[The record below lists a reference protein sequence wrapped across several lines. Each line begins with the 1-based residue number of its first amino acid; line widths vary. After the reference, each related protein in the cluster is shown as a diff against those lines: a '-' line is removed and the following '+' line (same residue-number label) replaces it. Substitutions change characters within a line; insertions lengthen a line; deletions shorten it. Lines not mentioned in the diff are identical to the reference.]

1 MDKKMQKFQEI
12 EKKITGRSLPEED
25 LKELTIL
32 KTRIKYV
39 MHYVYGS
46 NSINKAS
53 NKNYRISN
61 TKFTIINLLLKY
73 HSMEPITNQSDIFV
87 SVGFVPITETK
98 DYIEYLFSDKNSCEI
113 NESLNSGTSFML
125 DCLSTTV
132 IPVDRYILEN
142 VFNNMIEL
150 TGGAMFAFFSDIGPN
165 HTRRITGKYK
175 KILRI
180 VYFEDQLH

>member
-12 EKKITGRSLPEED
+12 EKKNTGRNLPEED
-25 LKELTIL
+25 LKELTLL
-32 KTRIKYV
+32 KTRIKYM

-73 HSMEPITNQSDIFV
+73 HDMGLITNQSDIFV
-87 SVGFVPITETK
+87 SVGFVPITESK
-98 DYIEYLFSDKNSCEI
+98 DYIGYLFNDKNSCEI
-113 NESLNSGTSFML
+113 NESLDSGTSFML

-132 IPVDRYILEN
+132 MSLNRDILEN

-150 TGGAMFAFFSDIGPN
+150 SGGVMFAFFSDIGPN
-165 HTRRITGKYK
+165 HNKRITGKYK